1 MDWRI
6 GLLIGVVFFVTY
18 FLTQYVSLGSVLA
31 SAAFAIGFIVFHHD
45 NLLVMLGGIFMG
57 ALCLFMHRGNIVRLI
72 KGEERKTNLFGKGKQ
87 K

>member
-1 MDWRI
+1 
-6 GLLIGVVFFVTY
+6 
-18 FLTQYVSLGSVLA
+18 
-31 SAAFAIGFIVFHHD
+31 
-45 NLLVMLGGIFMG
+45 MLGGIFMG